1 MAVPHMQPK
10 RVGPYEILLPLGSG
24 GMATVYLARIEA
36 GGVERMVAV
45 KVLHPH
51 LREQAEWTTEIAE
64 EAKIAGAIR
73 HANVVKVLDVGDDG
87 EGGVYL
93 VMEYVEGE
101 VLSGLM
107 RRVEKK
113 HETVPRAIAMRI
125 LVDALSGLHAAHEAK
140 DPDGRIL
147 DLVHRDVS
155 PQNIL
160 VGVDGVVRLTDFGIA
175 KVATRLRLTRTG
187 VVKGKAAYMSPE
199 QARAQPIDRRT
210 DVFAAGVLAW
220 ELLAGK
226 GMYPA
231 MNEMATMLLIISN
244 DAPRLSTAV
253 PDIDPGIDEAI
264 AHALARDPAARMGTA
279 DELRRRLLAAS
290 GGEIADVADVA
301 AYVSEAVGSAI
312 VERRS
317 RAITSVTGR
326 VTGPVTNSAT
336 LLTPAANVPGVIDL
350 SDEARTIHT
359 GASPIGAPRGL
370 SRPAMAAIAATV
382 LGVLVVSG
390 IALVRRASRSEVPV
404 ETTEVSA
411 SSANIEDGLVA
422 EAERLCAAGDCQSA
436 HERIQVGI
444 PDGSPVR
451 QRADVRALEARW
463 AETTVSSA
471 DRDPDLRGRH
481 RLLEEVIANTSV
493 DEPTKARA
501 RTALEQV
508 KKAESVAL
516 VTKAQHADAGLADA
530 GPTFMDTVKHDASAL
545 RATLLPKVKAGK
557 ASRQE
562 TLVLHTI
569 CSGLKDKACMA
580 ICDEHLR

>member
-113 HETVPRAIAMRI
+113 HETVPRPIAMRM

-253 PDIDPGIDEAI
+253 PDIHPGIDEAI
-264 AHALARDPAARMGTA
+264 AHALARDPAARMATA
-279 DELRRRLLAAS
+279 DDLRRRLLAAS
-290 GGEIADVADVA
+290 GGEVADVADVA
-301 AYVSEAVGSAI
+301 AYVSEAVGSSIAD
-312 VERRS
+312 RRT
-317 RAITSVTGR
+317 RAITG
-326 VTGPVTNSAT
+326 VTGPVTSSAT
-336 LLTPAANVPGVIDL
+336 LLTPAANVTGVTGVTDL
-350 SDEARTIHT
+350 SEDARTIHT
-359 GASPIGAPRGL
+359 GAAPIAPARGL

-390 IALVRRASRSEVPV
+390 IALVRRASRTEAPL

-411 SSANIEDGLVA
+411 SSANVEDGLVA

-436 HERIQVGI
+436 HERIQIGI
-444 PDGSPVR
+444 PDGSLVR
-451 QRADVRALEARW
+451 QRADVRAIEARW

-471 DRDPDLRGRH
+471 DHDPDFRGRR
-481 RLLEEVIANTSV
+481 RLLEEVIASTSV
-493 DEPTKARA
+493 DEPTKVRA

-508 KKAESVAL
+508 RRAESVAL
-516 VTKAQHADAGLADA
+516 VTKAHADAGLADA
-530 GPTFMDTVKHDASAL
+530 GPTFMETVKHDASAL

-569 CSGLKDKACMA
+569 CSGLKDEACMA